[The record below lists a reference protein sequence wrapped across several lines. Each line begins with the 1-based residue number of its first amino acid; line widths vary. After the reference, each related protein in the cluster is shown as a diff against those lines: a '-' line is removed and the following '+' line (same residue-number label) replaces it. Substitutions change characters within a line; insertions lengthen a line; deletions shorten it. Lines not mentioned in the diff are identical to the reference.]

1 MADTPDTTVYVEP
14 GNTRALLDWTPNLIR
29 AARANADH
37 GNLELAAEFWE
48 SALADDRVRSA
59 IATRTNGLVSLPLT
73 FESVRGTKRLV
84 KALEAGEDW
93 WAAFPSSALAQLLAW
108 GIGLGVGVG
117 QLVWTDRGSSIN
129 RLVPVLQVWHP
140 RHLRYD
146 WQRRTWTVRVDGL
159 KWIDV
164 TPGDGKWILYMP
176 YGDNRPWAW
185 GVWRAIAAWTLL
197 KQYAIAD
204 WGDYSSKSGTGHKVA
219 STPESF
225 SKEKRKEVAA
235 ELFAMQAGSSIALP
249 PGVTLDLLE
258 ADANTYETFV
268 AQKDAADLG
277 VSVAILGQNLSSEV
291 SGPVSTGATLHGR
304 VMQVYID
311 ADAETLSTCVHDQA
325 LVWWAEFNFGSRDLA
340 PWPDWDTKPPADQK
354 QRAEVDKLRAE
365 GASVLAGTG
374 VATVNE
380 VRVAAGLEPLKEGG
394 DELVAKPAPVASPPA
409 ADAAKAFPNLGL
421 DRAFYASMID
431 LVERLVARVERG
443 EQQRDVA
450 DTGLAREQARLT
462 AEVDHVAEKTDAA
475 LDKHD
480 ERIEQVEDAARE
492 NSTRVSLL
500 EDRVQEVRS
509 VASELTTGIVALRE
523 AQFELE
529 RAMRNELPLIV
540 AQELTARAVSDVVVQ
555 LASGQLVRVQS
566 GFVQGQLYADAVAD
580 AARDRA
586 ASVLDPDVVAV
597 LEAIDAG
604 TSYDDIR
611 ARLLKT
617 YRGMSPDQ
625 LAKLTEAAFTMAELG
640 GRHAINEDL

>member
-1 MADTPDTTVYVEP
+1 MADAPDTTVYVEP

-48 SALADDRVRSA
+48 SALADDRVRSG

-73 FESVRGTKRLV
+73 FEAVRGTKRLV

-129 RLVPVLQVWHP
+129 RVVPVLQVWHP
-140 RHLRYD
+140 RHLRYE

-176 YGDNRPWAW
+176 YGENRPWAW

-197 KQYAIAD
+197 KQYAISD

-325 LVWWAEFNFGSRDLA
+325 LVWWAEFNFGTRDLA
-340 PWPDWDTKPPADQK
+340 PWPLWDTKPPADQK

-380 VRVAAGLEPLKEGG
+380 VRIAAGLEPLKEGG
-394 DELVAKPAPVASPPA
+394 DVLVAKPAAAPPPA
-409 ADAAKAFPNLGL
+409 VDAAKSFTT
-421 DRAFYASMID
+421 RAGRTI
-431 LVERLVARVERG
+431 
-443 EQQRDVA
+443 
-450 DTGLAREQARLT
+450 
-462 AEVDHVAEKTDAA
+462 
-475 LDKHD
+475 
-480 ERIEQVEDAARE
+480 
-492 NSTRVSLL
+492 
-500 EDRVQEVRS
+500 
-509 VASELTTGIVALRE
+509 
-523 AQFELE
+523 
-529 RAMRNELPLIV
+529 RA
-540 AQELTARAVSDVVVQ
+540 
-555 LASGQLVRVQS
+555 QS

-586 ASVLDPDVVAV
+586 AGVLDPDVVAV